1 MATYTLKTA
10 VVPLIEF
17 PNGASLEIS
26 IPMDAE
32 YDMTGKRVEFEI
44 RSRNSTDKRSFTTD
58 TDGAYVTISS
68 QTTTVSIP
76 PTATSTADSSIT
88 LADITAKEACEY
100 KIDFLASAGQ
110 PVDLRLQGNMNFHEE
125 TGDWDD

>member
-1 MATYTLKTA
+1 MISYTLKTA

-26 IPMDAE
+26 IPMGSD

-44 RSRNSTDKRSFTTD
+44 RTRDSSDRRFFSSD
-58 TDGAYVTISS
+58 TDGTYINISS
-68 QTTTVSIP
+68 QTTTISIP
-76 PTATSTADSSIT
+76 PTAPSTADSSIK
-88 LADITAKEACEY
+88 LSDITAKGTCEY
-100 KIDFLASAGQ
+100 KIDFLASTGQ
-110 PVDLRLQGNMNFHEE
+110 PVDLRLQGNMTFHEE